1 MKIII
6 NWCNYNEGFLS
17 MFFSVMTIII
27 SLVVLHRTNKL
38 NKSIAE
44 NQWKQ
49 QKELFNEE
57 FRPLLIVEVKEKIS
71 NGYAL
76 NIKNIG
82 SRGAKNIS
90 LYFFTQIDK
99 NRCMDGEKN
108 KFILL
113 NECCLPPNASYEY
126 TWENDNLADIAIHAN
141 VKIKYY
147 SLTNTEYIEIMPL
160 I

>member
-1 MKIII
+1 
-6 NWCNYNEGFLS
+6 
-17 MFFSVMTIII
+17 
-27 SLVVLHRTNKL
+27 
-38 NKSIAE
+38 
-44 NQWKQ
+44 
-49 QKELFNEE
+49 
-57 FRPLLIVEVKEKIS
+57 
-71 NGYAL
+71 
-76 NIKNIG
+76 
-82 SRGAKNIS
+82 
-90 LYFFTQIDK
+90 
-99 NRCMDGEKN
+99 MDGEKN